1 MRKKIG
7 FAFTGSFC
15 CHEAVLKE
23 FDKLIDKGFDLLP
36 LVTNA
41 TKETDTRFGCAK
53 HLLYH
58 LEQKSGHKVVAS
70 LTEAEP
76 LGPKNLIDAIII
88 APCTGNTLAKL
99 ANGISD
105 NAVTMGAKSLMRNG
119 KPVIIGISSNDALG
133 LNMQNLAKLLN
144 TKGVYFVPFRQD
156 NFENKPKSLVAKWE
170 LIEKTLR
177 KAIKNNQIQPL
188 INS

>member
-1 MRKKIG
+1 MKKKFG

-23 FDKLIDKGFDLLP
+23 FDKLINKGFDIQP
-36 LVTNA
+36 LITGSVKT
-41 TKETDTRFGCAK
+41 TDTRFGKACD
-53 HLLYH
+53 LITH
-58 LEQKSGHKVVAS
+58 LERKSGKRVIS
-70 LTEAEP
+70 TITEAEP

-105 NAVTMGAKSLMRNG
+105 NAVTMATKSLMRNG

-133 LNMQNLAKLLN
+133 LNLQNIAKLLN

-156 NFENKPKSLVAKWE
+156 NFEAKPKSLVARWD
-170 LIEKTLR
+170 LIEKTVR
-177 KAIKNNQIQPL
+177 KAMTNYQIQPI
-188 INS
+188 IN

>member
-1 MRKKIG
+1 MKKKIG

-23 FDKLIDKGFDLLP
+23 FDKLIDKGFEIVP

-41 TKETDTRFGCAK
+41 TKDTDTRFGCAK
-53 HLLYH
+53 RLLAH
-58 LEQKSGHKVVAS
+58 LENKSGHKVVS
-70 LTEAEP
+70 TLTDAEP
-76 LGPKNLIDAIII
+76 LGPKNMIDAIVI

-105 NAVTMGAKSLMRNG
+105 NAVTMATKSLMRNG
-119 KPVIIGISSNDALG
+119 KPVIIGVSSNDALG

-144 TKGVYFVPFRQD
+144 TKGVYFIPFRQD
-156 NFENKPKSLVAKWE
+156 NFENKPKSLVARWE
-170 LIEKTLR
+170 LIEKTLK
-177 KAIKNNQIQPL
+177 KAIKHNQIQPIL
-188 INS
+188 D

>member
-23 FDKLIDKGFDLLP
+23 FDKLVKDGFEVVP
-36 LVTNA
+36 LITNSV
-41 TKETDTRFGCAK
+41 KNTDTRFGCAK
-53 HLLYH
+53 HLISH
-58 LEQKSGHKVVAS
+58 LEKVSGHSVIS
-70 LTEAEP
+70 TLTEAEP
-76 LGPKNLIDAIII
+76 LGPKNLIDAIVI

-105 NAVTMGAKSLMRNG
+105 NAVTMATKSLMRNG

-156 NFENKPKSLVAKWE
+156 NFEAKPKSLVAKWE
-170 LIEKTLR
+170 LIEKTLK
-177 KAIKNNQIQPL
+177 KAVRNNQIQPI
-188 INS
+188 INA

>member
-1 MRKKIG
+1 MKKKIG

-23 FDKLIDKGFDLLP
+23 FDKLIDKGFDIQP
-36 LVTNA
+36 LITQSVKNTN
-41 TKETDTRFGCAK
+41 TRFGLADN
-53 HLLYH
+53 LINH
-58 LEQKSGHKVVAS
+58 LEKKSGKKVIS
-70 LTEAEP
+70 DITLAEP

-88 APCTGNTLAKL
+88 APCTGNTIAKL
-99 ANGISD
+99 ANGLSD

-133 LNMQNLAKLLN
+133 LNLQNIAKLLN
-144 TKGVYFVPFRQD
+144 TKGIYFVPFRQD
-156 NFENKPKSLVAKWE
+156 NFEAKPKSLVAKWD
-170 LIEKTLR
+170 LIEKTLK
-177 KAIKNNQIQPL
+177 KALSNNQIQPI